1 MIELKNSCCL
11 HHVSGGSYS
20 YSGDPDCPGCRGDW
34 DWNNVGNQAT
44 SVRSVASQ
52 INRDTFSPAPIDAKT
67 IGGVV
72 GSYWGPTGALV
83 GTAAGYAID
92 STDFNALGENY
103 KDSIMNE
110 LKQGTI
116 PAD

>member
-11 HHVSGGSYS
+11 HHVSGGNNLV
-20 YSGDPDCPGCRGDW
+20 GGADPNCPGCNGTW
-34 DWNNVGNQAT
+34 DEMYDKAANAQRAD
-44 SVRSVASQ
+44 SQ
-52 INRDTFSPAPIDAKT
+52 TNRDTFSPAPIDAKT

-83 GTAAGYAID
+83 GTAAGYVID

-103 KDSIMNE
+103 KDSIMND